1 MPSADSRSGGGS
13 GEGTGAASLEENR
26 GGWSM
31 EGSSRQGDPPDAAL
45 QPLLKRRAGKG
56 PGGGKSRVERVHDRG
71 GGVGHLPRASGP
83 MGSEGG
89 NQN

>member
-1 MPSADSRSGGGS
+1 MRLEFTWVITPSVKWGSRCG
-13 GEGTGAASLEENR
+13 
-26 GGWSM
+26 
-31 EGSSRQGDPPDAAL
+31 
-45 QPLLKRRAGKG
+45 GKG

-89 NQN
+89 NQNLPTVKTQVG